1 MSFRIR
7 GEIETIFHGW
17 GPAWRMV
24 ADTIAD
30 GHAEIFGSGAG
41 WCAPAW
47 TLVDTVADLA
57 EKFTPE
63 ICAQDR
69 HEVGLIETLCE
80 LHEHSATELFI
91 PSVADVLM
99 PDWQKNL
106 ACAAVAAQK
115 AIDVAEKQADAWG
128 WPECRDCGAWFP
140 ECEVETGDGSGDW
153 TGTKIAR
160 TCDACRSI

>member
-7 GEIETIFHGW
+7 GEIQTILRGW

-24 ADTIAD
+24 ASHEPKL
-30 GHAEIFGSGAG
+30 GEPRCG
-41 WCAPAW
+41 WCRMAVA
-47 TLVDTVADLA
+47 LIESAADLA

-69 HEVGLIETLCE
+69 HEVGLVEALCE
-80 LHEHSATELFI
+80 LHQYSADQLFI
-91 PSVADVLM
+91 PSEHDTIM
-99 PDWQKNL
+99 TDWQKNL

-115 AIDVAEKQADAWG
+115 AIDVAEKQADLWG

-140 ECEVETGDGSGDW
+140 ECEVETGDGSGDR

-160 TCDACRSI
+160 TCDNCR